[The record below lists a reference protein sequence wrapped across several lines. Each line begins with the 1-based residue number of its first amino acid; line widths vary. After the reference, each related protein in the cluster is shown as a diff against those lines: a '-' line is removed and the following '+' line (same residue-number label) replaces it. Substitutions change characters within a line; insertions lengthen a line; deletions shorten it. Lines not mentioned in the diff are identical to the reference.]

1 MGLNDESQYGM
12 RKGANN
18 NNFMTPN
25 VGKNAVKGKVQAN
38 YTPMMN
44 AGKMISNN
52 GSSND
57 VYGYGGGANK
67 YKPGGG

>member
-1 MGLNDESQYGM
+1 M

-25 VGKNAVKGKVQAN
+25 VGTNAVKGKAQAN

-44 AGKMISNN
+44 AGKMISHN

-57 VYGYGGGANK
+57 VYGLGGGGNK
-67 YKPGGG
+67 YKNGG